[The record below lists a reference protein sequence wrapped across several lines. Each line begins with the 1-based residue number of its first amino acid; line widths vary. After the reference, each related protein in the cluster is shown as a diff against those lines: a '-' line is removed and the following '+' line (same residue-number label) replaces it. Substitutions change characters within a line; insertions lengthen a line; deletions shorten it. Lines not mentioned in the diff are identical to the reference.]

1 MLIRIRSKDME
12 GAKGARERYLAS
24 YLFMSIPL
32 RVDSPAK
39 IDRIV
44 SRVPPAK
51 FSAEIEIRKKK

>member
-1 MLIRIRSKDME
+1 MTLNVAFCHIECHFSMWH
-12 GAKGARERYLAS
+12 
-24 YLFMSIPL
+24 FVSIPL